1 MRVTCLNCSSYD
13 HSTIMRAGRSLRLH
27 TTTEPSAGSA
37 KCKPWSACG
46 RSLSAARIAGA
57 PFFKFHAGKA
67 TPAAVTALI
76 FKNLRR
82 DGEFES
88 LMARSCSFG
97 NSPRTKSSTSE
108 HEQPLKRG
116 VLLRDWPA
124 VVVGRVE
131 SFH

>member
-1 MRVTCLNCSSYD
+1 MRVTCLNCSSSD

-27 TTTEPSAGSA
+27 TTAEPSAGSA
-37 KCKPWSACG
+37 KCKPCSACG

-57 PFFKFHAGKA
+57 PFLRFHAGRA

-88 LMARSCSFG
+88 LMARSCCFELVQK
-97 NSPRTKSSTSE
+97 PKSSTSE
-108 HEQPLKRG
+108 HEQRLERG
-116 VLLRDWPA
+116 VLSRDWPA
-124 VVVGRVE
+124 VVVGRVK